1 MGMKQVYMVVGC
13 PGSGKSWVCER
24 VRDHFTYI
32 PHDAHIGGNYVREIK
47 RQAETATKPLLIE
60 TPFSMSIVED
70 PLKMAG
76 FRVECIF
83 IQEAPGVIEERYKAR
98 EGKPLPEAHLT
109 RQRTYKA
116 RAIERNA
123 FQGTSERVLGYLMHL
138 APNPPLLPIQKVY
151 PWEMK

>member
-13 PGSGKSWVCER
+13 PGSGKTWVCEQL
-24 VRDHFTYI
+24 RDRFTYV
-32 PHDAHIGGNYVREIK
+32 PHDDHIGGNYVREIK
-47 RQAETATKPLLIE
+47 RQAEHAIKPLLIE
-60 TPFSMSIVED
+60 TSFSMAIVED

-76 FRVECIF
+76 FHVECVF

-123 FQGTSERVLGYLMHL
+123 FHGTSEAVLAYLGN
-138 APNPPLLPIQKVY
+138 ASPRSKY
-151 PWEMK
+151 PWET